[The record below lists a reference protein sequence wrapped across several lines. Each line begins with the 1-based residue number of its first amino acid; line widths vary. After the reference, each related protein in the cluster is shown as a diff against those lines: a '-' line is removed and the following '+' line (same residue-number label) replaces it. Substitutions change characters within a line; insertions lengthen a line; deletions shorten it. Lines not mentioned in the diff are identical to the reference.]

1 MNDWS
6 KKWQL
11 SFNKSK
17 CKCIHFGQII
27 QSIIIFSLKMIHRTL
42 LRLVIEEVNEFDYLG
57 SLITKTGD
65 GNKEVRRRLGMATKK
80 LKSMSNLWK
89 GNDETTKLKFLRSL
103 IFPIATYGSETWSM
117 NKEAEQKINAFEM
130 RCYRKILRVQWTEKR
145 TNVSI
150 LQQLGNIPENWL
162 LNSIMRQKMNFFGHT
177 KRHDSLEREIFE
189 GIIEGRRGR
198 GRPKRRWSQDITDRI
213 NMNVTEA
220 GRCAQDRDAYRRA
233 VNDATCQGAS
243 AT

>member
-1 MNDWS
+1 M
-6 KKWQL
+6 
-11 SFNKSK
+11 
-17 CKCIHFGQII
+17 G
-27 QSIIIFSLKMIHRTL
+27 FSRFAEYITS
-42 LRLVIEEVNEFDYLG
+42 LVIL
-57 SLITKTGD
+57 
-65 GNKEVRRRLGMATKK
+65 RKK
-80 LKSMSNLWK
+80 K
-89 GNDETTKLKFLRSL
+89 
-103 IFPIATYGSETWSM
+103 
-117 NKEAEQKINAFEM
+117 
-130 RCYRKILRVQWTEKR
+130 
-145 TNVSI
+145 
-150 LQQLGNIPENWL
+150 ENWF

-220 GRCAQDRDAYRRA
+220 GRCAQDRDAYRRT